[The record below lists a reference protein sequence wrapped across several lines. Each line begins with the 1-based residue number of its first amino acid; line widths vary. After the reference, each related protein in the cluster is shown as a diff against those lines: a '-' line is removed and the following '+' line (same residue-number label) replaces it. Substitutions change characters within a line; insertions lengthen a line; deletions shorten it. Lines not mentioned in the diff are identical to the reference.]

1 MKTKYIIVLALAS
14 VLFISCK
21 ENNKT
26 SSTED
31 IHKSYEKIE
40 NDSIKTFYNFLFDL
54 TKNEY
59 LYRNEINVDSA
70 IAVTKKVLLEA
81 KTFNDALRQ
90 LPNYFDAI
98 NCNHCSL
105 FYGRRDI
112 YPNIG
117 APSDEAFSESLKQK
131 SKTMLDFEAKVVDD
145 KYGYV
150 LVPPV
155 LFNSFVNEEKLSNV
169 STEFYNKINEI
180 KSKNNIQGWIIDLR
194 LNQGGI
200 PYPMILSM
208 YDFLGDNMVFQYLD
222 DKKNIMSQI
231 RLAKGKIIDEKGVV
245 ARIEPKGK
253 MLTDAKVAVLISPA
267 TASAGE
273 IVSLCFKGR
282 KNTIFI
288 GENTTGLTTVNSEV
302 MTPFNGNLAFT
313 VGHDADRNG
322 NTYTV
327 VKPDVEVLKQDNFN
341 NLLQDKKVQKAIEY
355 FNKE

>member
-1 MKTKYIIVLALAS
+1 MKVKYIMALALAS
-14 VLFISCK
+14 ILFISCK
-21 ENNKT
+21 QNNKT

-54 TKNEY
+54 TKKEY

-70 IAVTKKVLLEA
+70 ITVTKKSLAEA
-81 KTFNDALRQ
+81 KTFKDALRQ

-105 FYGRRDI
+105 FYERRTI

-117 APSDEAFSESLKQK
+117 APSDSLFSKGLKDRF
-131 SKTMLDFEAKVVDD
+131 KTMIEFETKVLDN
-145 KYGYV
+145 KYGYI

-155 LFNSFVNEEKLSNV
+155 IFNSFINEEKLSSV
-169 STEFYNKINEI
+169 SSKFYNKINDI
-180 KSKNNIQGWIIDLR
+180 KSKNDIKGWIIDVR

-208 YDFLGDNMVFQYLD
+208 YDFLGDIMVFQYLD
-222 DKKNIMSQI
+222 DKKNIMSQVH
-231 RLAKGKIIDEKGVV
+231 LEKGKITDEHGVV
-245 ARIEPKGK
+245 ASIEPKGK
-253 MLTDAKVAVLISPA
+253 MLTDAKVAVLTSPA
-267 TASAGE
+267 TSSAGE
-273 IVSLCFKGR
+273 ILAICFKGR
-282 KNTIFI
+282 KNTTFI
-288 GENTTGLTTVNSEV
+288 GENTIGLTTVNSEV

-341 NLLQDKKVQKAIEY
+341 DLLQDKKVQKAIEF
-355 FNKE
+355 FNK